1 MDKVDN
7 TFLKARRARAS
18 LRYNDKIVEL
28 VAGEN
33 KLSPVADHWAVAS
46 GRVVLAD
53 GTPCWAIIELD
64 PSSSGEHYGT
74 GIFFPDGSLKF
85 QDEPGFLDRMKKHG
99 KTKDDIFPYRYSY
112 SPAALGRDHHVGAS
126 GWSGG
131 DDMPVEED
139 VWATTPQ

>member
-1 MDKVDN
+1 MDN
-7 TFLKARRARAS
+7 TFLKARGARAS
-18 LRYNDKIVEL
+18 LRYDNGTVEL

-33 KLSPVADHWAVAS
+33 KLVHVGDYWAVAS

-53 GTPCWAIIELD
+53 GTPCWAILEMD
-64 PSSSGEHYGT
+64 PSSSGEHWGT
-74 GIFFPDGSLKF
+74 GIFLPDGNLEF
-85 QDEPGFLDRMKKHG
+85 QGDPDFLDSMKRWG

-131 DDMPVEED
+131 DDTPVEEE

>member
-1 MDKVDN
+1 MDN
-7 TFLKARRARAS
+7 TFLKARGESAS
-18 LRYNDKIVEL
+18 LRYDDGL
-28 VAGEN
+28 VKLTAGQN
-33 KLSPVADHWAVAS
+33 KLALVSGHWAVAS

-53 GTPCWAIIELD
+53 STPCWAIIELD

-74 GIFFPDGSLKF
+74 GIFLPDGNLEF
-85 QDEPGFLDRMKKHG
+85 QGDPDFMDSMKHWG

-131 DDMPVEED
+131 DDLTIEEA